1 MTADEVVEPT
11 PRNRRSPSGQLVPPT
26 FDRPAWWDTLVTRGP
41 ATRAQIERFVEVEAA
56 KLLGKEPPAE
66 PETFT
71 PQVSRAQ
78 LRAAT
83 INAQRRVRRARRAKV
98 RAFVEARRTEPAVSR
113 QERRRVMAALA
124 AQDDAA

>member
-1 MTADEVVEPT
+1 MTADEVVEVA
-11 PRNRRSPSGQLVPPT
+11 RHRRSLSGQLVPPT
-26 FDRPAWWDTLVTRGP
+26 LDRPAWWDTLVTRGP
-41 ATRAQIERFVEVEAA
+41 MTRAQLARVAEVEAA
-56 KLLGKEPPAE
+56 EALGEAPPHE
-66 PETFT
+66 PEKFT

-83 INAQRRVRRARRAKV
+83 VNAQRRSRRARRERV

-124 AQDDAA
+124 AVERDAA